1 MAVGTINRR
10 RVSSPKGEEGKG
22 VRGQA
27 KMNSKSF
34 CAKVLTAILVICSSR
49 QALPGSGPGLAGQ
62 ASCREREK
70 DAKTITTTA
79 EDNSNN
85 NNNRSSSSKDNDR
98 RRFQLNLF
106 ALR

>member
-1 MAVGTINRR
+1 MAVGTINRAQSEQSKR
-10 RVSSPKGEEGKG
+10 GGGERGS
-22 VRGQA
+22 GQA

-49 QALPGSGPGLAGQ
+49 QHLPGSGPGLAGQ

-79 EDNSNN
+79 EDNSNKN
-85 NNNRSSSSKDNDR
+85 NNSSKDNDR